1 MRLVMADEHHL
12 PGMLACI
19 EAARA
24 YFKEKQIPQWQSNHY
39 PGREDLCADIA
50 KKNAYVVIE
59 ADQVIATAAIQF
71 TQDPNYDKIDGA
83 WICDGKYAV
92 IHRIAVL
99 PKWKGQ
105 QAAALFVAF
114 AKGKGKTIGCKSL
127 RIDTHCQNIAMIRFI
142 EKCGYRYC
150 GVVVVGDGTKR
161 NAYELPL

>member
-1 MRLVMADEHHL
+1 M
-12 PGMLACI
+12 
-19 EAARA
+19 
-24 YFKEKQIPQWQSNHY
+24 
-39 PGREDLCADIA
+39 
-50 KKNAYVVIE
+50 IE

-114 AKGKGKTIGCKSL
+114 AKEKGKTIGCKSL